1 MERNDFRERR
11 MRNIT
16 YSEAVREA
24 LVEEM
29 TKDPNLFLIGEDI
42 GWRGGVFKATKDLY
56 HMFPNRVMDTPISE
70 SAIAGVAYGAAI
82 TGSKVCAEIMYM
94 DFSFLAMDQIINSAA
109 KSRYMF
115 GGQAKVPVV
124 YRMPC
129 GSGRQQAAQ
138 HSQNLEVL
146 YAHIPGLKVIM
157 PSTPYDAKGL
167 LKSALNDYNPIVFV
181 EHKALYFVEGEVPE
195 GEYYI
200 PIGVADI
207 KKSGTDITVIATSSM
222 VPRALTAAEAMEKGG
237 VSVEVI
243 DPRTIRP
250 LDKEAILESLQ
261 KTGRLVIVH
270 EAPTTY
276 GMGAEIA
283 ALAVREGFDFLDAPV
298 IRIGGKEC
306 PIPYNRTLE
315 ANAIPTEKDIR
326 DGIEKILSS

>member
-1 MERNDFRERR
+1 
-11 MRNIT
+11 MRKIT

-24 LVEEM
+24 LLEEM
-29 TKDPNLFLIGEDI
+29 TKDPRLFLIGEDI
-42 GWRGGVFKATKDLY
+42 GWRGGVFKATHGLY
-56 HMFPNRVMDTPISE
+56 RMFPNRVIDTPISE
-70 SAIAGVAYGAAI
+70 SAIAGAAYGAAI
-82 TGSKVCAEIMYM
+82 CGSKVCAEIMYM

-115 GGQAKVPVV
+115 GGQAKIPVV

-146 YAHIPGLKVIM
+146 YANIPGLKVIM

-181 EHKALYFVEGEVPE
+181 EHKSLYFIKGEVPE
-195 GEYYI
+195 DEYYI
-200 PIGVADI
+200 PIGLADV
-207 KKSGTDITVIATSSM
+207 KKAGNDLTLVATSSM
-222 VPRALTAAEAMEKGG
+222 VLRSMTLAEEMEKEGI
-237 VSVEVI
+237 SVEVI

-250 LDKEAILESLQ
+250 LDKKLILESLQ

-276 GMGAEIA
+276 GMGAEVA
-283 ALAVREGFDFLDAPV
+283 ALAAGEGFDFLNAPV
-298 IRIGGKEC
+298 VRVGGKEC
-306 PIPYNRTLE
+306 PMPYNRRLE
-315 ANAIPTEKDIR
+315 TCAIPTENDIR
-326 DGIEKILSS
+326 NGIEKVLSS

>member
-16 YSEAVREA
+16 YSEAIREA

-29 TKDPNLFLIGEDI
+29 TKDPYLFLIGEDI

-56 HMFPNRVMDTPISE
+56 EIFPNRVMDTPISE
-70 SAIAGVAYGAAI
+70 SAIAGAAYGAAI
-82 TGSKVCAEIMYM
+82 SGSKVCAEIMYM

-115 GGQAKVPVV
+115 GGQTEVPVV
-124 YRMPC
+124 FRMPC

-138 HSQNLEVL
+138 HSQSLEVL

-157 PSTPYDAKGL
+157 PATPYDVKGL

-181 EHKALYFVEGEVPE
+181 EHKSLYFIKGEVPE
-195 GEYYI
+195 DEYYI
-200 PIGVADI
+200 PIGVADV
-207 KKSGTDITVIATSSM
+207 KKQGTDLTLVATSLMVLRSM
-222 VPRALTAAEAMEKGG
+222 KVAEIMEKKGI
-237 VSVEVI
+237 SVEVI

-250 LDKEAILESLQ
+250 LDKETILKSLQ

-276 GMGAEIA
+276 GVGAEIA
-283 ALAVREGFDFLDAPV
+283 ALAVGEGFDLLDAPV
-298 IRIGGKEC
+298 IRIGGKSC
-306 PIPYNRTLE
+306 AIPYNRTLE
-315 ANAIPTEKDIR
+315 THAIPTEKDITA
-326 DGIEKILSS
+326 GIEKVLSS